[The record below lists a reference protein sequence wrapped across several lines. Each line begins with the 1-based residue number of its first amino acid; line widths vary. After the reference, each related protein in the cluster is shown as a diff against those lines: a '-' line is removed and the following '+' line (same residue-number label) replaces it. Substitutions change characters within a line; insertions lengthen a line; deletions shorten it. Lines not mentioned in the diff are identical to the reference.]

1 MIDMK
6 VLGLAMDSGTKAPI
20 LVLRTVEGEEVLPL
34 WIGGVEAMSISLA
47 LSNAQAERPLTH
59 DLLINTLRS
68 LNAEIVAV
76 TISDVRDGVF
86 YAVLDLLCGDKLV
99 SVDCRPSD
107 GVALALR
114 AQAPVR
120 AMESVLAKAPRE
132 RYLAALS
139 GEPLVPDETGSIVLR
154 SLKQVES
161 LIDAARDKEKNK
173 SDADAKKPNDAAE
186 SLSEED
192 KLFAKMLQ
200 DLEPATKHR
209 M

>member
-6 VLGLAMDSGTKAPI
+6 VLGLAMDSGTKVPI
-20 LVLRTVEGEEVLPL
+20 LVLRAAEGEEVLPL

-86 YAVLDLLCGDKLV
+86 YAVLDLLCGDKIV

-120 AMESVLAKAPRE
+120 ALESVLAKAPRE

-161 LIDAARDKEKNK
+161 LIEAARDKEKSKNDTDTKK
-173 SDADAKKPNDAAE
+173 SNDTAGP
-186 SLSEED
+186 LSEED